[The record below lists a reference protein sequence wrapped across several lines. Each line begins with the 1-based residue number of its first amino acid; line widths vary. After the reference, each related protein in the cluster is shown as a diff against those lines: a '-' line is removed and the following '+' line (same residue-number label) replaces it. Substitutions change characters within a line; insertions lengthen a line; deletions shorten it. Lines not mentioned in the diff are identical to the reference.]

1 VKVLKAE
8 NISVG
13 YGPLQVLWDVSLD
26 VEKGEIVS
34 LLGPNGAGKTTLFN
48 TLAGLLNTR
57 KGRIILNGHDI
68 TRLTPDKRVK
78 RGLALVPQGRTVFPL
93 FTVQENLE
101 IGGFTTSNIEDALEY
116 VVSLFPF
123 LKARMG
129 QRAGTLSGGEQK
141 MLEIARALM
150 AKPSM
155 LLLDEPSLG
164 LAPKVVDTLFSAVKR
179 LSIERELSILIA
191 EQNIYKALKISSRAY
206 IMNLGRIVKH
216 FEEVPSMDISNLAK
230 LYFE

>member
-1 VKVLKAE
+1 MLKVE
-8 NISVG
+8 NISTG
-13 YGPLQVLWDVSLD
+13 YGPLQVLWDISLD
-26 VEKGEIVS
+26 AGKGEVIC

-48 TLAGLLNTR
+48 TLAGLLNTW
-57 KGRIILNGHDI
+57 KGRIVLNGHDI
-68 TRLTPDKRVK
+68 TRLTPEKRVK

-93 FTVQENLE
+93 FTVRENLE
-101 IGGFTTSNIEDALEY
+101 MGGFTSSNIEDAMEY

-150 AKPSM
+150 VKPSL

-164 LAPKVVDTLFSAVKR
+164 LAPKVVDTLFNAVKR
-179 LSIERELSILIA
+179 LSNERELSILIA
-191 EQNIYKALKISSRAY
+191 EQNVYKALKISSGAY

-216 FEEVPSMDISNLAK
+216 FEEVSSIDIVNVAR